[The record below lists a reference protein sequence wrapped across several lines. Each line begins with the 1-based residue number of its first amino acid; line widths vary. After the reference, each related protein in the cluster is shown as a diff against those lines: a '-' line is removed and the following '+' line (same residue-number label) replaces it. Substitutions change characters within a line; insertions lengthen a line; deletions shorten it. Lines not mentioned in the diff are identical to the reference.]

1 VAADGEPAQI
11 APASVLDASALLAL
25 VHDEPGA
32 EPVGEAIATRAA
44 ISIVN
49 LAEVLSKLA
58 DAGADPEQARREL
71 LAAADDQHAL
81 VVEPLTDADSV
92 EVARLRPTTRALG
105 LSLADR
111 ALLGVGRATRR
122 PCADRRP
129 HLGAGPP
136 RGRGEPDPMA
146 RAAQSRKWLRT

>member
-1 VAADGEPAQI
+1 MADSEPAQT

-32 EPVGEAIATRAA
+32 APVAEAIAARAA

-58 DAGADPEQARREL
+58 DAGVDPERARREL
-71 LAAADDQHAL
+71 LDAADDQRAL
-81 VVEPLTDADSV
+81 AVEPFTDVDSV

-111 ALLGVGRATRR
+111 ACLALARR
-122 PCADRRP
+122 LAVPVLTADRT
-129 HLGAGPP
+129 
-136 RGRGEPDPMA
+136 
-146 RAAQSRKWLRT
+146 RAQADLEVAISLIR